1 MSRDRKPLSS
11 GATALVLGAM
21 AWVGCLGGA
30 GSTSP
35 LSEVRF
41 ESGID
46 RVAFEF
52 SPSRDGV
59 DVVGRDRRSLHRIEF
74 DDDRLVIIDPS
85 AGAVAAVTRLP
96 IGAHR
101 GYRLADANDEGFR
114 SEIRIEADG
123 DLEVRDS
130 NEAVVYKLKRRDY
143 GFKVVDGNGESIARI
158 RRSSSGKLSIR
169 DGNHLTYL
177 QTRDAIPVEAMALI
191 ALPGLS
197 FAEATGLAVAA
208 WIWPGGRP

>member
-1 MSRDRKPLSS
+1 MSRERKPLRSC
-11 GATALVLGAM
+11 ATVLVLGAM
-21 AWVGCLGGA
+21 AWVGCMAGP

-59 DVVGRDRRSLHRIEF
+59 DVVGRDRRLLLRIEF
-74 DDDRLVIIDPS
+74 DDDRVVIIDPT
-85 AGAVAAVTRLP
+85 AGEVAAVTRLP
-96 IGAHR
+96 TGAHR
-101 GYRLADANDEGFR
+101 GYRLADANDVALR

-130 NEAVVYKLKRRDY
+130 NEAVLYKLKRRDY
-143 GFKVVDGNGESIARI
+143 GFKIVDGNGESIARV
-158 RRSSSGKLSIR
+158 RRSSGGKLSVR
-169 DGNHLTYL
+169 DESHLTYL
-177 QTRDAIPVEAMALI
+177 QTRDPIPVEAVALI

-208 WIWPGGRP
+208 WIWPEGGP